1 MTFHELDTVVL
12 ERDLSEHD
20 LRRGDLGAIVH
31 RHGPDAFEVEFMRAS
46 GRTQAMIS
54 LAAADIRL
62 LQDEDLP
69 AVRAVAPRRGA
80 A

>member
-12 ERDLSEHD
+12 ERDLPEHD

-31 RHGPDAFEVEFMRAS
+31 RHGPDVFEVEFVRAS
-46 GRTQAMIS
+46 GQTQAVIS
-54 LAAADIRL
+54 LAAADIRSL
-62 LQDEDLP
+62 HDEDLP

>member
-12 ERDLSEHD
+12 ERDLPEHD

-31 RHGPDAFEVEFMRAS
+31 RHGSDTFEVEFVRAS
-46 GRTQAMIS
+46 GNTQAVIS
-54 LAAADIRL
+54 VAATDIRP

-69 AVRAVAPRRGA
+69 IG
-80 A
+80 